1 MLKIYLSGAIS
12 NLENQIKT
20 ITKLIKNERN
30 AINIERDKRYKTI
43 NSLEKKQ
50 ANIRDKIITLQNKK
64 KKLFNVSI
72 SFSNILEDDRAG
84 FETLK
89 ECVEYIKKQSD
100 LRKKNGSKMEFI
112 QIYINPDRKLK
123 L

>member
-1 MLKIYLSGAIS
+1 MENEIKE
-12 NLENQIKT
+12 LEKQIKA
-20 ITKLIKNERN
+20 ITKLIKNEKN
-30 AINIERDKRYKTI
+30 EINKERDKRYKTI

-89 ECVEYIKKQSD
+89 DCMEYIKKQSD
-100 LRKKNGSKMEFI
+100 LRKKNGNRAEFI
-112 QIYINPDRKLK
+112 QIHINPDRKLK